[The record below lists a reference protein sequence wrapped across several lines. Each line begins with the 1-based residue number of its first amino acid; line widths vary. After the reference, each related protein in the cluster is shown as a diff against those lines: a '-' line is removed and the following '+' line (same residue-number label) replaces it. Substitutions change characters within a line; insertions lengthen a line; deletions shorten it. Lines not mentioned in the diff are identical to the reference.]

1 MKSPDEVVQ
10 DRIEGEERMTNEEC
24 RAEALKR
31 VAESDRLFESFDVEV
46 ARQNTT
52 PERLYNRV
60 AHLRQT
66 AAVYAAL
73 AGG

>member
-1 MKSPDEVVQ
+1 V
-10 DRIEGEERMTNEEC
+10 TNDEC

-31 VAESDRLFESFDVEV
+31 VEESDRLLEDYL
-46 ARQNTT
+46 ARSGVNDTD
-52 PERLYNRV
+52 EILYNRV

-73 AGG
+73 AGRSDG

>member
-1 MKSPDEVVQ
+1 V
-10 DRIEGEERMTNEEC
+10 TNNEC

-31 VAESDRLFESFDVEV
+31 VEESDRLLEDYL
-46 ARQNTT
+46 ARSRVNDTD
-52 PERLYNRV
+52 EILYNRI

-73 AGG
+73 AGRSDG

>member
-1 MKSPDEVVQ
+1 
-10 DRIEGEERMTNEEC
+10 MTNDEC

-31 VAESDRLFESFDVEV
+31 VEESDRIFDHLALEC
-46 ARQNTT
+46 ARRHQS
-52 PERLYNRV
+52 EDQVYRRV

-73 AGG
+73 GQSHG

>member
-1 MKSPDEVVQ
+1 V
-10 DRIEGEERMTNEEC
+10 TNDEC

-31 VAESDRLFESFDVEV
+31 VEESDRLLEDYL
-46 ARQNTT
+46 ARSGVNDTD
-52 PERLYNRV
+52 EILYNRI

-73 AGG
+73 AGRSDG